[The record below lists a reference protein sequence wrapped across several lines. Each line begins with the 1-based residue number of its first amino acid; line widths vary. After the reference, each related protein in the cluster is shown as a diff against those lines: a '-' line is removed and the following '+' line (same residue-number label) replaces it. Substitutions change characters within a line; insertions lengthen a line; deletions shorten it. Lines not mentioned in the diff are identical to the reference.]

1 LYGVMAYAVAQRTR
15 EIAIR
20 VALGARRAD
29 VMGLVLGQSLLLIA
43 IGIILGVAGAAMV
56 TRYLEA
62 MLYGLT
68 PLDTTTFVGVSLL
81 FAIVALIASYVP
93 ARRATR
99 VNPLIAL
106 RYD

>member
-1 LYGVMAYAVAQRTR
+1 MAYAVAQRTR

-29 VMGLVLGQSLLLIA
+29 VMRLVLGQSLLVIA
-43 IGIILGVAGAAMV
+43 IGIILGVGGAAMV
-56 TRYLEA
+56 TRYLAA

-68 PLDTTTFVGVSLL
+68 PLDAATFVGVSLL

-99 VNPLIAL
+99 VDPLIAL

>member
-1 LYGVMAYAVAQRTR
+1 
-15 EIAIR
+15 
-20 VALGARRAD
+20 
-29 VMGLVLGQSLLLIA
+29 
-43 IGIILGVAGAAMV
+43 
-56 TRYLEA
+56 

-68 PLDTTTFVGVSLL
+68 PLDATTFVGVSLL